1 MKAYKATNKDMICS
15 RGNGDFQYQ
24 FGLNR
29 AETAKTRKS
38 GLHFTEDP
46 FLALDWYPLGCGNR
60 YFLCEALGDI
70 SEEKSDNTMSCT
82 ELIIM
87 EELSLKA
94 LAGHGMMY
102 MIDHPLRSW
111 VKTSRYLNVKK
122 EQAAANCAGA
132 IAIARGI
139 HPKVKGPTGSYL
151 GLIEERNGIITGAR
165 LLEPGKSTK
174 GLIIKE
180 NTWYALR
187 NGKIVEIDE

>member
-15 RGNGDFQYQ
+15 QGKGNFQYQ

-29 AETAKTRKS
+29 ADTAKTRKS

-46 FLALDWYPLGCGNR
+46 FLTLDWYPLGCGNR

-82 ELIIM
+82 ELIFM

-132 IAIARGI
+132 NRNCKRDSSEGKRAYRKLSGTHRGA
-139 HPKVKGPTGSYL
+139 KRDYYWSK
-151 GLIEERNGIITGAR
+151 A
-165 LLEPGKSTK
+165 PGTP
-174 GLIIKE
+174 E
-180 NTWYALR
+180 NPQ
-187 NGKIVEIDE
+187 KD